1 MVVRRYLFSRG
12 FRFRVN
18 VKRLPG
24 IPDIVLRKYQ
34 TVIFVNGCFWHGH
47 EGCRYFAFPK
57 SNVEFWKKKIERN
70 RRRDLK
76 KHLQL
81 RNIGWHVML
90 VWECQ
95 LKPKEREMTLKSI
108 EMTLNKIFL
117 ENYAVKKVKP
127 YWEVEEERMMVAEDG
142 MEYGK

>member
-1 MVVRRYLFSRG
+1 
-12 FRFRVN
+12 
-18 VKRLPG
+18 
-24 IPDIVLRKYQ
+24 
-34 TVIFVNGCFWHGH
+34 
-47 EGCRYFAFPK
+47 
-57 SNVEFWKKKIERN
+57 
-70 RRRDLK
+70 
-76 KHLQL
+76 
-81 RNIGWHVML
+81 ML